1 MPLSVSV
8 SLLSRLALNIA
19 LPGDPN
25 MKRKA
30 ITTSANVS
38 LVTNVA
44 TALVLSQTLM
54 IARLVNRK
62 VQLQTS

>member
-8 SLLSRLALNIA
+8 SLLSRLTRLNIA

-30 ITTSANVS
+30 ITASVNVS

-44 TALVLSQTLM
+44 TALVLRQTLM

-62 VQLQTS
+62 VQTI